1 MINNDYLRSIR
12 YLLNVGDAKMIELA
26 KLSGITVPMDLMK
39 AYLRNEEDEGF
50 VLCNDETMAHFLDG
64 LVYLKR
70 GKDESRTPTPF
81 EFPTTNNVVL
91 KKLKVAYQLKEDDLH
106 EILGLAGFKIGRSE
120 MSAFL
125 RKNGHPNYRE
135 CGDQV
140 LRNFFKGLTLK
151 YRPE

>member
-12 YLLNVGDAKMIELA
+12 YLLNIGDSKMIELA
-26 KLSGITVPMDLMK
+26 SLSGITVPLDLMK

-70 GKDESRTPTPF
+70 GKDESRAPAPF

-106 EILGLAGFKIGRSE
+106 EILGLVGFKIGRSE